1 MPCIAR
7 RLPPMN
13 TKARIASYMLDWL
26 MAPDA
31 AGLLSAEDGPD
42 ATHLPYVLPPG
53 VGEAWVESLA
63 LRDGIVLF
71 RAVHMLAPSPTGQL
85 VSLMDV
91 NTAPAEPVFN
101 AQVWLSGLACHR
113 EYWRGRNQAPVD
125 IIATPGHDTFRLH
138 QEWQA
143 QILVEGGTTSEMR
156 SVILPDA
163 LMRSLLGEGAA
174 QHLLD
179 ALGLCEARPTVV
191 RPTPAHISAPL
202 REAMSG
208 QFSGAARKLYAQARV
223 LDYLAG
229 LHHYVTREHKVFKK
243 ERTHHRQ
250 IQDLHRHLLHLEGR
264 IPNLSELANDF
275 GLSARRLNEEFAAEY
290 GASIFNFVTSHRLEQ
305 AHASLLAGTTPM
317 KVLSA
322 RLGYSHV
329 NHFISAFKRKFGYSP
344 GSLRRK

>member
-1 MPCIAR
+1 MI
-7 RLPPMN
+7 
-13 TKARIASYMLDWL
+13 TKARIANYLLDWL

-31 AGLLSAEDGPD
+31 AGLRAVDEGPD
-42 ATHLPYVLPPG
+42 ATHLPYALPPE
-53 VGEAWVESLA
+53 VGEAWAESLA

-71 RAVHMLAPSPTGQL
+71 RAVHLLAPSPPGQL
-85 VSLMDV
+85 VSLMEA
-91 NTAPAEPVFN
+91 NIAPAERVFN

-113 EYWRGRNQAPVD
+113 EYWRGRDQAPVD

-138 QEWQA
+138 QKWQA
-143 QILVEGGTTSEMR
+143 QVLVEGGSTSEMR
-156 SVILPDA
+156 SVILPAA
-163 LMRSLLGEGAA
+163 LLRSLLGEGAA

-179 ALGLCEARPTVV
+179 SLGLRDARPTVV
-191 RPTPAHISAPL
+191 RPMPSHVSAPL

-229 LHHYVTREHKVFKK
+229 LHRFVTQEHMVLKK
-243 ERTHHRQ
+243 EPTHLKQ
-250 IQDLHRHLLHLEGR
+250 VQELHRYLLLLEGR
-264 IPNLSELANDF
+264 VPSLSALAIDF

-290 GASIFNFVTSHRLEQ
+290 GASIFSFVTSHRLEQ
-305 AHASLLAGTTPM
+305 AHASLLAGNTPM